1 MPNTLNGGYNWIRNC
16 LACDST
22 NLYMIMDFGRTPLPN
37 AFTTLPNY
45 GAPDYP
51 LELMHCKD
59 CKHFQLGGAPAPEDM
74 FTDYLYV
81 NSASTLKQHHEYL
94 VQDCEME
101 GLLKRSYMDHQRVL
115 DVGGNSGDLANTFR
129 EHGWNSYVI
138 DPAENLQGLRFLNSV
153 PSYTGMFSSK
163 LVQELGLKSKFRL
176 ITALNVVPHTPNPY
190 DMLLGM
196 KECLAPGGHIL
207 IELVYFKSTW
217 ETRDFGQI
225 YFEHFSYFT
234 VESFRVLAERAG
246 LRIQSAKFF
255 PDIHGGTMRFVLN
268 SDGPTLF
275 DHHYPYEMK
284 LAEITSGIQDVDH
297 LKHWRFAVESNIVTL
312 ANKVKEY
319 HRQGRTVVAYGASAK
334 SSTLFNHKL
343 FKDVAQHIRYVVD
356 DNPLKVHRY
365 TPGTHIPIVP
375 TRTLAEDNYPVILIT
390 PHNFR
395 KEITEKIKGLTNKA
409 TLLHYVPAIEV
420 EEIC

>member
-45 GAPDYP
+45 DAPDYP

-81 NSASTLKQHHEYL
+81 NSADTLRQHHANL
-94 VQDCEME
+94 IQDCFTNN
-101 GLLKRSYMDHQRVL
+101 LVTASDVVL
-115 DVGGNSGDLANTFR
+115 DIGGNTGDLAEMFRRRVNTAC
-129 EHGWNSYVI
+129 VV
-138 DPAENLQGLRFLNSV
+138 DPAANLQLQRFNRRV
-153 PSYTGMFSSK
+153 PAYTGMFTSDLAGK
-163 LVQELGLKSKFRL
+163 IGKFDL
-176 ITALNVVPHTPNPY
+176 ITALNVLPHTPNPY

-196 KECLAPGGHIL
+196 KKCLAPGGHIL

-268 SDGPTLF
+268 PDGPTLF
-275 DHHYPYEMK
+275 DHHYPYEMR
-284 LAEITSGIQDVDH
+284 LAETTSGIQDVDH

-312 ANKVKEY
+312 ASKVKEC

-343 FKDVAQHIRYVVD
+343 FKDAAQHIRYVVD

-375 TRTLAEDNYPVILIT
+375 TRTLTEDNYPVILIT

-395 KEITEKIKGLTNKA
+395 KEITQKIKGLTNKA
-409 TLLHYVPAIEV
+409 TLLHYVPVIEV
-420 EEIC
+420 EEV

>member
-1 MPNTLNGGYNWIRNC
+1 MSNTLNGGYKWIRNC

-37 AFTTLPNY
+37 AFTTLPTY
-45 GAPDYP
+45 DAPDYP

-81 NSASTLKQHHEYL
+81 NSASTLDHHHENL
-94 VQDCEME
+94 IQDCEAD
-101 GLLKRSYMDHQRVL
+101 GLLKQASNFPQTVL
-115 DVGGNSGDLANTFR
+115 DVGGNSGFLASLFR
-129 EHGWNSYVI
+129 AYGHRAFVI
-138 DPAENLQGLRFLNSV
+138 DPSENLQGQRFRFGV
-153 PSYTGMFSSK
+153 PSYTGMFTSK
-163 LVQELGLKSKFRL
+163 LADDLGMKFNL

-196 KECLAPGGHIL
+196 KKCLAPGGHIL

-234 VESFRVLAERAG
+234 VNSMRTLADRVG
-246 LRIQSAKFF
+246 LRIEDIKFF
-255 PDIHGGTMRFVLN
+255 PEIHGGTMRFI
-268 SDGPTLF
+268 
-275 DHHYPYEMK
+275 
-284 LAEITSGIQDVDH
+284 LAEGSGPCFISKDMAKYNYGLAEHVAGLEDIDH

-312 ANKVKEY
+312 ANKVREL
-319 HRQGRTVVAYGASAK
+319 HNQGRTIVAYGASAK

-343 FKDVAQHIRYVVD
+343 FKSAAESISYVVD
-356 DNPLKVHRY
+356 DNPLKVNRW
-365 TPGTHIPIVP
+365 TPGSHIPIES
-375 TRTLAEDNYPVILIT
+375 TSLLKGISNPVILIT

-395 KEITEKIKGLTNKA
+395 KEITQKIKGLTNKA
-409 TLLHYVPAIEV
+409 TLLHYVPSIEV
-420 EEIC
+420 EEIG